1 MLAGCAGEINPAKA
15 SLFDN
20 LRNISSGEYDR
31 QISEQNAE
39 VEKIIAS
46 NKASRKNISSL
57 ETQTIQ
63 EWQKYSLLCFPFE
76 TFGSTSRFWSVYLI
90 IWE

>member
-1 MLAGCAGEINPAKA
+1 MNQKKIVIAIFGLIMLAGCAGEINPAKA

-20 LRNISSGEYDR
+20 LKNISSGEYDR
-31 QISEQNAE
+31 QISEQNEE

-46 NKASRKNISSL
+46 NKAARKNISSL

-63 EWQKYSLLCFPFE
+63 E
-76 TFGSTSRFWSVYLI
+76 
-90 IWE
+90 

>member
-1 MLAGCAGEINPAKA
+1 MNQKKIVIAIFGLTMLAGCTGEINPAKA

-20 LRNISSGEYDR
+20 LKNISSGEYDR
-31 QISEQNAE
+31 QISEQNEE

-46 NKASRKNISSL
+46 NKAARKNISSL

-63 EWQKYSLLCFPFE
+63 E
-76 TFGSTSRFWSVYLI
+76 
-90 IWE
+90 

>member
-1 MLAGCAGEINPAKA
+1 MDQKKILIAISGLTMLAGCAGEINPAKA

-46 NKASRKNISSL
+46 NKAARENISSL

-63 EWQKYSLLCFPFE
+63 E
-76 TFGSTSRFWSVYLI
+76 
-90 IWE
+90 